1 VVANIYRAA
10 FWVAAALAFAMA
22 LLPQPP
28 QLPGS
33 PSDKLLHVAAFA
45 VLAGLA
51 SFAYPRTSV
60 LRLLIALSAFGASIE
75 ILQAIP
81 RLNRDCD
88 PIDWVSDTVAAGI
101 VLALLRWRRRDGE
114 N

>member
-1 VVANIYRAA
+1 VAQIYRTAFWAAAA
-10 FWVAAALAFAMA
+10 FAFVMA

-33 PSDKLLHVAAFA
+33 PSDKLLHIAAFA

-60 LRLLIALSAFGASIE
+60 LRLLIVLSAFGALIE

-88 PIDWVSDTVAAGI
+88 PMDWLADTVAAGL
-101 VLALLRWRRRDGE
+101 VLAVLRCRRRDL
-114 N
+114 NS